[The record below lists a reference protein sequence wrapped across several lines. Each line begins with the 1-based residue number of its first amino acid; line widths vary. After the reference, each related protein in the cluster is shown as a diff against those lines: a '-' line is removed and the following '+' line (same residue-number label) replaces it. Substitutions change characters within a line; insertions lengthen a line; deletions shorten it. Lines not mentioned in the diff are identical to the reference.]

1 MAGTG
6 AREVCDGQAAGPGA
20 QGAGSV
26 IVFPEGFKKRSDRVG
41 FHVLKHRSW
50 LLDGERCR
58 SSDLFGGVCSSP
70 REVEAVAAG
79 DAEAEKMR
87 ALCVLEVELAGLA
100 AALDAECMG
109 ERGTQAD
116 SSGKTVE
123 REIRKFS

>member
-58 SSDLFGGVCSSP
+58 SSDLFGGVCSKQP
-70 REVEAVAAG
+70 EREVEAVAAG
-79 DAEAEKMR
+79 AAEAER
-87 ALCVLEVELAGLA
+87 IARTVCFGSGACRTRRCIGCGVYG
-100 AALDAECMG
+100 G
-109 ERGTQAD
+109 ERNPG
-116 SSGKTVE
+116 
-123 REIRKFS
+123 

>member
-79 DAEAEKMR
+79 AAEAER
-87 ALCVLEVELAGLA
+87 IARTVCFGSGACRTRRCIRRGVYG
-100 AALDAECMG
+100 G
-109 ERGTQAD
+109 ERNPG
-116 SSGKTVE
+116 
-123 REIRKFS
+123 

>member
-6 AREVCDGQAAGPGA
+6 AREVCDGEAAGPGA

-58 SSDLFGGVCSSP
+58 SSDLFGGVCSKQP
-70 REVEAVAAG
+70 EREVEAVAAG
-79 DAEAEKMR
+79 AAEAER
-87 ALCVLEVELAGLA
+87 IARTVCFGSGACRTRRCIRRRVYG
-100 AALDAECMG
+100 G
-109 ERGTQAD
+109 ERNPG
-116 SSGKTVE
+116 
-123 REIRKFS
+123 